1 MFDSWRAPD
10 AFGVQLFGRRFGS
23 VLPPGTD
30 WRVTRLGGG
39 ASLVEHVRPEAW
51 FTDAFPLR
59 STHVE
64 EHGWPVVDDGPPPVL
79 VEARRDL
86 APWLVTQEVF
96 ASAFMDVPERTSL
109 LELRM
114 RVVGAAVRD
123 RSRVTWRARRASLL
137 EVVGEAVRWL
147 CATSLAVH
155 GARGYAVRRP
165 LSTSAEI
172 IAYVL
177 DAVDA
182 DDAVVV
188 YGASADG
195 FRQLNVEPLSGRVSL
210 VVGGEAVA
218 SGWAEE
224 LAQLRVVLCGVA
236 ASIVY
241 GLVKRGSVPALA
253 SHAAFEDWPRRDP
266 ELSVGRDAM
275 EGFEWS
281 RAPDAFGIQLY
292 GPGYPAVVPLANE
305 WRVARLAGS
314 ASLVEHVDAGCWF
327 SGALAFGRVGPAP
340 AVLERARVDLAPL
353 LISQADIDVAP
364 VDPDGSAL

>member
-1 MFDSWRAPD
+1 
-10 AFGVQLFGRRFGS
+10 
-23 VLPPGTD
+23 
-30 WRVTRLGGG
+30 
-39 ASLVEHVRPEAW
+39 
-51 FTDAFPLR
+51 
-59 STHVE
+59 
-64 EHGWPVVDDGPPPVL
+64 
-79 VEARRDL
+79 
-86 APWLVTQEVF
+86 
-96 ASAFMDVPERTSL
+96 
-109 LELRM
+109 
-114 RVVGAAVRD
+114 
-123 RSRVTWRARRASLL
+123 
-137 EVVGEAVRWL
+137 
-147 CATSLAVH
+147 
-155 GARGYAVRRP
+155 
-165 LSTSAEI
+165 
-172 IAYVL
+172 
-177 DAVDA
+177 
-182 DDAVVV
+182 
-188 YGASADG
+188 
-195 FRQLNVEPLSGRVSL
+195 
-210 VVGGEAVA
+210 
-218 SGWAEE
+218 
-224 LAQLRVVLCGVA
+224 VLCGVA

-253 SHAAFEDWPRRDP
+253 SHAAFEDWPHRDP